1 MMERIKKRRE
11 KETGRGGG
19 KEEMEED
26 KEGRRKEKEKE
37 VGRNIKGKKRRMK
50 GRRRMKGEEGDE
62 EGGERSNL
70 NIYHGLFILFKKLT
84 STSKNR
90 VDS

>member
-1 MMERIKKRRE
+1 VCNIGGGG
-11 KETGRGGG
+11 GRGGG
-19 KEEMEED
+19 G
-26 KEGRRKEKEKE
+26 EGWR
-37 VGRNIKGKKRRMK
+37 GRRMK

-90 VDS
+90 VDSWRLRKIHPRAQWTVWYCFVFLKSL

>member
-1 MMERIKKRRE
+1 
-11 KETGRGGG
+11 
-19 KEEMEED
+19 
-26 KEGRRKEKEKE
+26 
-37 VGRNIKGKKRRMK
+37 MK